1 MAMCLSMLSVSFA
14 LILIICWYEVVQ
26 KTVIVAIVIAIAYL
40 VRYVYTMYTYL
51 LTLVRYVYTT
61 YTYLLTWTVYLTRT
75 VYLRASVTALAE
87 LPTTLQNGISDGY
100 QLIGYPLITAIES
113 GTTHMRC
120 KLHQNANQFLQL
132 ANDQLMIHV
141 RFISKAIPSPYVSQT
156 VDDNVRLVTHVWEW
170 IRALAIHSGNNCAM
184 QLFHLVQGLNGGMIE
199 STKNRRLEGD
209 AVKKVVSRV
218 DSREYAKHV
227 LRALHAAKGR
237 DMLAFKTQETHEVDE
252 WVIVGPL

>member
-1 MAMCLSMLSVSFA
+1 MAMCIRLLLLSVSFA
-14 LILIICWYEVVQ
+14 LFLISCWYEVVQ

-40 VRYVYTMYTYL
+40 VRYVYKIL
-51 LTLVRYVYTT
+51 
-61 YTYLLTWTVYLTRT
+61 TYLLTWTA
-75 VYLRASVTALAE
+75 YLRATVTAFAK

-100 QLIGYPLITAIES
+100 QLIGYPLINAIES

-170 IRALAIHSGNNCAM
+170 IRALAIHSGNNCAR

-199 STKNRRLEGD
+199 STENLRLEGD
-209 AVKKVVSRV
+209 AAKKVASCM
-218 DSREYAKHV
+218 DSREYAERV
-227 LRALHAAKGR
+227 LRALHAAKVRG
-237 DMLAFKTQETHEVDE
+237 MFAFKTQETQEVDA
-252 WVIVGPL
+252 WVIVDPL